1 MRFRTVLLWSML
13 LPWLSPLLPGSA
25 AAAAE
30 PGQLVLPDFSALA
43 KKASRSVDISL
54 DPSLLG
60 LAGGILSAD
69 PDPDAAAV
77 KSLIAGL
84 KGIYVRSYDFDQE
97 GAYSKAE
104 VDRVRAQ
111 LVAPAWVP
119 LVSTHDRQR
128 RTDVDV
134 YARRSGART
143 DGVAIITAAPRQ
155 LTIVNIVGAIDLA
168 RLAQLQGRLGIPRLD
183 LLPQEA
189 APPPPPP
196 GPPASG
202 PPRPAAAQPPH

>member
-13 LPWLSPLLPGSA
+13 LSWLPWLLPGPL

-60 LAGGILSAD
+60 LAGGILGAD

-77 KSLIAGL
+77 KSLIEGL

-97 GAYSKAE
+97 GAYSNAE
-104 VDRVRAQ
+104 VERVRAQ

-119 LVSTHDRQR
+119 LVSTHDRQQ

-143 DGVAIITAAPRQ
+143 EGLAIITAAPRQ
-155 LTIVNIVGAIDLA
+155 LTIVNIVGPIDLA

-189 APPPPPP
+189 APPPPP
-196 GPPASG
+196 GPPPSA
-202 PPRPAAAQPPH
+202 PPRPPVAQPLR